1 MTPRVH
7 KEWHNRVISEY
18 GSAAVTARLLHQM
31 IVLGMEDKLINGCMR
46 IIRDELDHARLSYEC
61 LCSLG
66 GSTAPIKL
74 EQSNIPQ
81 TITSSTPLII
91 LLNDLLCSF
100 LLGESFAVPL
110 FNAMYAQTT
119 HPQARQMLERVL
131 QDEAVHR
138 AFGWTVLDALLEH
151 NIEGVREHI
160 ASGLPEALLDF
171 KRGYAP
177 DIDLPPLQP
186 IERSMGL
193 LDLNQYKTIWYQ
205 TYREDISIRFKKRGI
220 KSPILS

>member
-7 KEWHNRVISEY
+7 KEWHNRIISEY
-18 GSAAVTARLLHQM
+18 SSAAVTARLLHQM
-31 IVLGMEDKLINGCMR
+31 IVLGMEDKLIDSCMR

-66 GSTAPIKL
+66 GSSDPIKL
-74 EQSNIPQ
+74 KQSIIPQ
-81 TITSSTPLII
+81 TINSASPLII
-91 LLNDLLCSF
+91 LLDDLLFSF

-131 QDEAVHR
+131 QDEAFHR
-138 AFGWTVLDALLEH
+138 AFGWMVLDSLLEH

-160 ASGLPEALLDF
+160 ASSLPKALLEF
-171 KRGYAP
+171 KNGYAP
-177 DIDLPPLQP
+177 EFDLPPLQP
-186 IERSMGL
+186 LERSMGL
-193 LDLNQYKTIWYQ
+193 LDLDQYKTIWYQ
-205 TYREDISIRFKKRGI
+205 TYREDISNRFKKRGFETPSI
-220 KSPILS
+220 S